1 MSDRIAL
8 IRHNEELQRQLE
20 DLRRRYVAISNELVE
35 AKRQLSDQS
44 WVNNPDRSGGAFTAD
59 ELADMGWK

>member
-20 DLRRRYVAISNELVE
+20 DLRLRYAALSNEVVE
-35 AKRQLSDQS
+35 LRRQLSDQS
-44 WVNNPDRSGGAFTAD
+44 WTINPDRSGGAFTAD
-59 ELADMGWK
+59 ELENTGWK